1 MKNIIKNT
9 FMAAC
14 MLFIMSSCAIRIGTV
29 VPNSHYVYPNS
40 NVTPLGQTSSEIK
53 KTGFL
58 IPPNFKA
65 QDVDR
70 LYNDALAKH
79 AGADVLLDYSV
90 DTKVTTYLIVHV
102 LKTTLVGTAAQME
115 VGKQDIGKK

>member
-1 MKNIIKNT
+1 MKIITNT
-9 FMAAC
+9 C
-14 MLFIMSSCAIRIGTV
+14 VVIFILVMVSSCAIRVGTV

-40 NVTPLGQTSSEIK
+40 NVTPLGHTYSEIK
-53 KTGFL
+53 KTG
-58 IPPNFKA
+58 IIVPPNFKA

-79 AGADVLLDYSV
+79 AGADVILDYSV
-90 DTKVTTYLIVHV
+90 DTKVTSFFIFHF

-115 VGKQDIGKK
+115 VGKQDIGKE